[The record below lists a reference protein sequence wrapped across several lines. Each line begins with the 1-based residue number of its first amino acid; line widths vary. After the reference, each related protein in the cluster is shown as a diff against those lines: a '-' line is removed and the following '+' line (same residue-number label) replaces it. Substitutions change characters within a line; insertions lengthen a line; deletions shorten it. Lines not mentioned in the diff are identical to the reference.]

1 MMALRGN
8 HEGTGDHDGKD
19 EGSTFLNEDFELGV
33 IENAYRSGTMPRLTG
48 VSSGAPLPG
57 INFTNEMEGRQNS
70 HAMSAGGLFA
80 DELDDFDP
88 MHDTTSRLPIDGTE
102 PRQNGLISDETG
114 GKVPNTNGTTK
125 SLAGSKRSHDSL
137 DNDNDDDDSHSFS
150 KQTKTGKD
158 SNKSHTRKC
167 REKVNDKFKQLLEEL
182 PMPPA
187 GIELQHKAQILDYT
201 IKTLKELSNR
211 KTSLETELAF
221 SSKKNLLRW
230 VDNVI
235 SNAKNF
241 PDAVKPFLDMFCT
254 KKGWKYAELWLPA
267 KNVGETTHGNQREM
281 LLRLRRWVLN
291 RSLGSEERENLLKFA
306 AKSEHFTF
314 NPRVG
319 VPGRVF
325 STLRPE
331 WLPQLDNDETFVRA
345 SEASE
350 FGLNVCLAVPV
361 VVRGQ
366 VAAVTVF
373 FDTEVRDYDAD
384 CLDLAIDIASL
395 TGNAYG
401 AKTGF

>member
-267 KNVGETTHGNQREM
+267 KNVGETTHGNQRE
-281 LLRLRRWVLN
+281 V
-291 RSLGSEERENLLKFA
+291 
-306 AKSEHFTF
+306 
-314 NPRVG
+314 
-319 VPGRVF
+319 
-325 STLRPE
+325 
-331 WLPQLDNDETFVRA
+331 
-345 SEASE
+345 
-350 FGLNVCLAVPV
+350 
-361 VVRGQ
+361 
-366 VAAVTVF
+366 
-373 FDTEVRDYDAD
+373 
-384 CLDLAIDIASL
+384 
-395 TGNAYG
+395 GNARSPLSCVG
-401 AKTGF
+401 I